1 MPPHF
6 PLRMPGSTKEEYQG
20 GKSNRRKWPIQKV
33 NKDLHTKHFIFLT
46 YSSKVE
52 QEEKTILW
60 WWGENLYSKGHYRIK
75 LNYSVK
81 IDSKWN

>member
-6 PLRMPGSTKEEYQG
+6 PLRMPGSTKEEYQR
-20 GKSNRRKWPIQKV
+20 GKSNRRKCPIQKV
-33 NKDLHTKHFIFLT
+33 SKDLHTKHFIFLT

-60 WWGENLYSKGHYRIK
+60 SGGGRIFTTR
-75 LNYSVK
+75 VT
-81 IDSKWN
+81 IE

>member
-6 PLRMPGSTKEEYQG
+6 PLRMPGSTKEEYQR
-20 GKSNRRKWPIQKV
+20 GKSNRRKCPIQKV
-33 NKDLHTKHFIFLT
+33 SKDLHTKHFIFLT

-60 WWGENLYSKGHYRIK
+60 WGGGGESLQQGS
-75 LNYSVK
+75 L
-81 IDSKWN
+81 